1 MEENKFTGAP
11 FSGTIQNLLWPAGV
25 HGFLSLHIWGAD
37 RRAFFSSKK
46 IAGVGIG
53 MCSTHIHTGTHTTER
68 MREKKYQG
76 PFFTE
81 QSSHLLPWKPTHSF
95 PEKPPRRGDGIVKGL
110 ADSFLYFFPE
120 KGLFI
125 ARADHEVLCS
135 SLHGF
140 IGALEGHHPSI
151 PIREMVHLF
160 QRLSRRKTS

>member
-1 MEENKFTGAP
+1 MQSLQWRKTSSYEHP

-25 HGFLSLHIWGAD
+25 SGFPSLHIWGAE
-37 RRAFFSSKK
+37 RKAFFSSKK

-53 MCSTHIHTGTHTTER
+53 MCSTHIHTDTHTTER

-110 ADSFLYFFPE
+110 ADSFLYFLSE

-125 ARADHEVLCS
+125 ARADHKVLCP
-135 SLHGF
+135 SLAWLYWGF
-140 IGALEGHHPSI
+140 RG
-151 PIREMVHLF
+151 
-160 QRLSRRKTS
+160 TSPLNPY